1 MQVAKVILD
10 IQSNQFS
17 KPLDFVILPGK
28 SPQVEFDSDKN
39 YEAEVGC
46 VVVIPFGKQFK
57 LGFIIGEA
65 NAEELSRPVNSL
77 KPIAGVI
84 SDSFFTK
91 ENVELAKFVSEKY
104 LCSFATALRLFIP
117 SGSMPKLKHVSD
129 K

>member
-17 KPLDFVILPGK
+17 KPLDFAILPGK
-28 SPQVEFDSDKN
+28 SPQVEFELKEN

-46 VVVIPFGKQFK
+46 VVVVPFGKQFK
-57 LGFIIGEA
+57 LGFIVSIVDEA
-65 NAEELSRPVNSL
+65 DISRPANTL
-77 KPIAGVI
+77 KAIGCVVSNP
-84 SDSFFTK
+84 FFSSQQ
-91 ENVELAKFVSEKY
+91 VEFAKFISKKY

-117 SGSMPKLKHVSD
+117 SGSMPKLKHVGD